1 MKAGDDPESSH
12 EAAAKDDLAAHKGS
26 AGVSNSTGRGS
37 TVMSKEQKEGK
48 DPIGRHIAEE
58 QESHTDEGERVSGSI
73 RVRYNNSGRT
83 RMQIFPEHPNLLLT
97 RKGSHFRTFLQLL

>member
-1 MKAGDDPESSH
+1 MTSESIKARGNIPSAAGAMKAGDDPESSH
-12 EAAAKDDLAAHKGS
+12 EAAAKGDLAAHKGS

-58 QESHTDEGERVSGSI
+58 QESHTDEGERVKRVDTGS
-73 RVRYNNSGRT
+73 V
-83 RMQIFPEHPNLLLT
+83 
-97 RKGSHFRTFLQLL
+97 